1 MNDSQLPV
9 VIVGAGPVGL
19 SLAVG
24 LARRGIA
31 VQVFEKLPEL
41 SPEAR
46 ASTFHPRTLEM
57 LDEWGALD
65 PLLERGYRVD
75 RLQFWER
82 AGHELIAEFDYQAI
96 AHDTPYPF
104 RLQCPQ
110 SILTRVLKPYLESM
124 QPGSVHMNHQ
134 LVAFSEGDGKVTA
147 TFQTPDGMRQV
158 EGRFLCGADGAHS
171 RVRQQLE
178 IPFDGITYHDR
189 FLLVATDLDFSP
201 IYPDM
206 GPVSYIFDPV
216 EWVIVLHLPDVTR
229 IVFRIEDNVSEE
241 QALDHVAA
249 SERIRAFTA
258 HDAHFEI
265 KKTSIYSVH
274 QRVAATFRA
283 RNVILLGDAAHINNP
298 MGGLGMNSGIH
309 DAYHLIP
316 ALVEAM
322 ETGSDGLLET
332 YNRLRRDYAL
342 NDVQRSTDHHYQD
355 MSAVDPA
362 QRDRRNTHFRAI
374 AADPEA
380 VRRYLLKRSMLDD
393 RIRVEEPS

>member
-9 VIVGAGPVGL
+9 MIIGAGPVGL

-24 LARRGIA
+24 LARQGIA
-31 VQVFEKLPEL
+31 VQVFERLPEL

-57 LDEWGALD
+57 LDEWGALN

-96 AHDTPYPF
+96 AEDTPYPF

-124 QPGSVHMNHQ
+124 QPGCVHMNHE
-134 LVAFSEGDGKVTA
+134 LLAFSECDGVVQA
-147 TFQTPDGMRQV
+147 TFQTPDGIRQAR
-158 EGRFLCGADGAHS
+158 GRFLCGADGAHS
-171 RVRQQLE
+171 RVRQQLA

-189 FLLVATDLDFSP
+189 FLLVATDLDFNP

-229 IVFRIEDNVSEE
+229 IVFRIEDSVSEQ
-241 QALDHVAA
+241 QALHYDSARQ
-249 SERIRAFTA
+249 RIRDFTSQHA
-258 HDAHFEI
+258 QFEI

-274 QRVAATFRA
+274 QRVAATFRVG
-283 RNVILLGDAAHINNP
+283 NVILLGDAAHINNP

-309 DAYHLIP
+309 DAYYLIP
-316 ALVEAM
+316 ALMTALS
-322 ETGSDGLLET
+322 TGSDMLLES
-332 YNRLRRDYAL
+332 YNRLRREYAL
-342 NDVQRSTDHHYQD
+342 NDVQRATDHHYQD
-355 MSAVDPA
+355 MTAADPA
-362 QRDRRNTHFRAI
+362 QRDQRNAHFRAI
-374 AADPEA
+374 AADQEA
-380 VRRYLLKRSMLDD
+380 MRRYLLKRSMLDD
-393 RIRVEEPS
+393 RIRLEEPS